1 MNEQIEALVEKAA
14 AMRAGGAGWKA
25 IAAAVGR
32 EPDTVEH
39 WPKRYPQ
46 QWSRAHRAARRH
58 MLGDSYGESI
68 TTLRLLMRSEDDRAK
83 LAASMGVAKL
93 QHDQDRLDVLQESR
107 STARPAAG
115 KQQELSTDGQR
126 IAAALDGM
134 SMEQMLEVA
143 KRVRPALL
151 AIDPGKALKPAD
163 STDGE
168 PRSEANEKASNGEE

>member
-1 MNEQIEALVEKAA
+1 VNDQIEALVERAA
-14 AMRAGGAGWKA
+14 AMRAGGASWKA
-25 IAAAVGR
+25 IAAEVGR

-68 TTLRLLMRSEDDRAK
+68 TTLRMLMRSEDERAK
-83 LAASMGVAKL
+83 LAASTAVAKL

-107 STARPAAG
+107 STPRPGGG

-126 IAAALDGM
+126 IAGILDGM
-134 SMEQMLEVA
+134 SFEQMQEMA
-143 KRVRPALL
+143 IRVGQAL
-151 AIDPGKALKPAD
+151 AAASSGKALKPAEA
-163 STDGE
+163 TEGAAQTE
-168 PRSEANEKASNGEE
+168 PKANPSNPQG